1 MVKNIIFNQKKLW
14 VAFSTLLV
22 TSFKAGKVGHIFF
35 WNLRAEMVNFGKLN
49 WHGSHA
55 QKIQNNFFMLG

>member
-1 MVKNIIFNQKKLW
+1 MVKNIIFNLKKIKL
-14 VAFSTLLV
+14 VFSRPLV

-35 WNLRAEMVNFGKLN
+35 LNLRAEMVNFGKLN

-55 QKIQNNFFMLG
+55 QKIRIIFSC